1 MGRPLSSREAQNS
14 YETVLS
20 ALLSA
25 LDTRDTEAEGHSER
39 VTGYTMVLAEQMGVT
54 DEEMFHMER
63 GALLHD
69 IGKVAVPDRILHKA
83 GPLTEAVWEEMR
95 KHPVIGHRMCARI
108 AFLEGASRIV
118 LHHHERWDGAGYPD
132 RLAGEAIPLGARV
145 FAVVDA
151 FDAMTTDRPY
161 RAASTYDA
169 AVAELRAHAGTQF
182 DPRVVGA
189 FLEVPEREWTIV
201 RERVRQA
208 RLGTT

>member
-1 MGRPLSSREAQNS
+1 MGHPAGRREAQNS

-39 VTGYTMVLAEQMGVT
+39 VTGYTIVLAEKLGVT
-54 DEEMFHMER
+54 EEEMFHMER

-69 IGKVAVPDRILHKA
+69 IGKVAIPDRILHKA
-83 GPLTEAVWEEMR
+83 GPLTEAEWAEMR
-95 KHPVIGHRMCARI
+95 THPVIGYRMCSRI

-118 LHHHERWDGAGYPD
+118 LHHHERWDGAGYPN
-132 RLAGEAIPLGARV
+132 RLRGEAIPLGARV

-161 RAASTYDA
+161 RAARPYPE
-169 AVAELRAHAGTQF
+169 AVKELCAHAGTQF
-182 DPRVVGA
+182 DPQVVKA
-189 FLEVPEREWTIV
+189 FLRVEESEWNAV
-201 RERVRQA
+201 RERVREA
-208 RLGTT
+208 RSQ